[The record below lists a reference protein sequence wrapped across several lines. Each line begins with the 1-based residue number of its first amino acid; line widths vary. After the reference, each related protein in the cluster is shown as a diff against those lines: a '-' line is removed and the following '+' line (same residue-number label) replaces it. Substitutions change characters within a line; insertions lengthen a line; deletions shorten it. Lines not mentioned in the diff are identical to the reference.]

1 MMAATN
7 KQIIAKLLKKGTS
20 AGPVTQEMIDWC
32 FERARKNNSVK
43 NYLWM
48 DWLGQARVKFK
59 PKATRGPI
67 SNQSPV
73 R

>member
-1 MMAATN
+1 MAATN
-7 KQIIAKLLKKGTS
+7 KQIIAKLLKEGTS

-32 FERARKNNSVK
+32 FERARENDSVK

-48 DWLGQARVKFK
+48 DWLGLARTIFK
-59 PKATRGPI
+59 PKATREPI
-67 SNQSPV
+67 SDQPTV